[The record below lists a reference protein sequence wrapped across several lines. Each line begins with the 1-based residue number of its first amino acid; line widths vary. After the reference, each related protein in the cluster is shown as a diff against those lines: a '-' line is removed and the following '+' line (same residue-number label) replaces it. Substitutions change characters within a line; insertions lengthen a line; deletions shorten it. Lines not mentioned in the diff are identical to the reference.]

1 MYLSPGLAPPTYT
14 PPPSPRSYPQRHR
27 GAARR
32 SLSLSLSFLPLTH
45 SFHSSAYLLFP
56 SFFFLSL
63 LVQTSP
69 RLSPSRTYTQQR
81 CVTPTHRS
89 LHAAFTFPCVLTRVY
104 FSPHSSPFS
113 STPTCAWR
121 RFTVAFIGH
130 QTHTNDAASKPR
142 RIVASCRVAP
152 RRVASHRVAPVLRAL
167 TDFSISI
174 LFSRIRRNITA
185 RC

>member
-32 SLSLSLSFLPLTH
+32 SLCH
-45 SFHSSAYLLFP
+45 SFRSRTASIPPPTFC
-56 SFFFLSL
+56 F
-63 LVQTSP
+63 
-69 RLSPSRTYTQQR
+69 RLSSSFRCWFKPPRASPSHAPIRTTTVR
-81 CVTPTHRS
+81 NTHARS
-89 LHAAFTFPCVLTRVY
+89 LHAAFTFPCVLTHVY

-113 STPTCAWR
+113 STPSCAWR

-142 RIVASCRVAP
+142 RIVAS
-152 RRVASHRVAPVLRAL
+152 RRVASRRVASCRVG
-167 TDFSISI
+167 S
-174 LFSRIRRNITA
+174 SRSHRLLH
-185 RC
+185 